1 MQDYHSSLDS
11 PSRQLVLDLARE
23 LEQVRIHTFELKQ
36 VKAYE
41 RRTFYEKLD
50 QIDREVGARHYAAL
64 DKVAARH
71 DKVREEAEETLRE
84 HLRQAEIE
92 RLQKEEEARK
102 ERERIERE
110 KAEKLRR
117 EQEKAARLETERR
130 AKEEAQRKA
139 AEEVERAKKAAQ
151 EEQERK
157 EHERLEAEKRQR
169 EAERQKAEQEAAQHA
184 EQARA
189 EKQKEIGAKGQT
201 EQEAKVHQ
209 RYLEL
214 HQHLKKFREYLRNEG
229 KSNATLKQTMGDMR
243 RTITK
248 CVGQIREGREANRG
262 QVQEIKAT
270 MEKAA
275 AFPGQPSVDIRQFIA
290 FPPDHIA
297 NSDDNKVPALMI
309 YCFNIFSKCLI
320 ASLLTEASVNQ
331 NHAEPVGIVAAQ
343 IFSAEPFIYK
353 GIPMSDILWAKYRFL
368 CPALWGLYGDEK
380 TEAGKRAVGWRLTE
394 PGGPFISEQEHGD
407 RMTALGAGFAAITL
421 RNFGKTA
428 RQNPFP
434 NTIFWHSMHKISSIP
449 LNEMPETHVIIL
461 SAVLRSSAER
471 VVGFFGHIGLALM
484 RRAIVDI
491 PNGLPRQTTAVNQLR
506 LLKDLYLREKAILI

>member
-262 QVQEIKAT
+262 QACAILWRFFEC
-270 MEKAA
+270 
-275 AFPGQPSVDIRQFIA
+275 RQGA
-290 FPPDHIA
+290 Q
-297 NSDDNKVPALMI
+297 V
-309 YCFNIFSKCLI
+309 
-320 ASLLTEASVNQ
+320 LTEVCRFKRSKLPWRKQQLSPGSHRSTSVNSLPSPQ
-331 NHAEPVGIVAAQ
+331 TILPT
-343 IFSAEPFIYK
+343 
-353 GIPMSDILWAKYRFL
+353 PMITKYR
-368 CPALWGLYGDEK
+368 
-380 TEAGKRAVGWRLTE
+380 
-394 PGGPFISEQEHGD
+394 H
-407 RMTALGAGFAAITL
+407 
-421 RNFGKTA
+421 
-428 RQNPFP
+428 
-434 NTIFWHSMHKISSIP
+434 
-449 LNEMPETHVIIL
+449 
-461 SAVLRSSAER
+461 
-471 VVGFFGHIGLALM
+471 
-484 RRAIVDI
+484 
-491 PNGLPRQTTAVNQLR
+491 
-506 LLKDLYLREKAILI
+506 